1 MTSFKLPRVL
11 SCPLTIGRGELQL
24 KATQVI
30 VFHDPASHLVEFAAE
45 FLGPTENAY
54 FSTLRFAR
62 RQQSYLLGRYAAK
75 LALRDLLEEP
85 DLRAIEIVRGVFE
98 QPIVHYA
105 RSHRWCVSISHADSL
120 AVALAFPAGHPMGL
134 DAERIDLSRYET
146 ILSQLSNQETQ
157 WIEANAE
164 HKLQLATALW
174 TAKEALSKVLCT
186 GLMSPVQIYNLSEFS
201 RISSGN
207 WEGLFENFGQYKT
220 TTWIGTSHA
229 VSIVLPK
236 RSTIVNGRDIREAF
250 LTF

>member
-1 MTSFKLPRVL
+1 MSSFKLPCVL
-11 SCPLTIGRGELQL
+11 SWPLTIRRGEAQH

-30 VFHDPASHLVEFAAE
+30 VFDEPASHLVEFAAE
-45 FLGPTENAY
+45 FLGSTENAY

-75 LALRDLLEEP
+75 LALRDLLGES
-85 DLRAIEIVRGVFE
+85 DLRAIEIERGVFG
-98 QPIVHYA
+98 QPIVQCA
-105 RSHRWCVSISHADSL
+105 RSRRWCVSISHAGSL
-120 AVALAFPAGHPMGL
+120 AVALAFPAGHPMAL
-134 DAERIDLSRYET
+134 DVERIDLTRYDT

-157 WIEANAE
+157 WIEAGAE

-201 RISSGN
+201 RDSSGN
-207 WEGLFENFGQYKT
+207 WEGTFQNFGQYKT

-236 RSTIVNGRDIREAF
+236 RSTIVNGREIREAF

>member
-1 MTSFKLPRVL
+1 VARLNLRP
-11 SCPLTIGRGELQL
+11 
-24 KATQVI
+24 AQVI
-30 VFHDPASHLVEFAAE
+30 VFDDPASHLTEFAAE
-45 FLGPTENAY
+45 FLGPRENAY

-75 LALRDLLEEP
+75 LALRDLLAEP

-98 QPIVHYA
+98 QPVVQCA

-120 AVALAFPAGHPMGL
+120 AVVVAFPAGHPMAL
-134 DAERIDLSRYET
+134 DAERIDLTRYET

-157 WIEANAE
+157 WIAANAG

-207 WEGLFENFGQYKT
+207 WEGLFQNFGQYKT
-220 TTWIGTSHA
+220 TTWVGTSHA

-236 RSTIVNGRDIREAF
+236 RSIIVNGYEIYDAF
-250 LTF
+250 LTL

>member
-1 MTSFKLPRVL
+1 MSSFKLPRVL
-11 SCPLTIGRGELQL
+11 SWPLTIRRGEAQL

-30 VFHDPASHLVEFAAE
+30 VFDDPASHLIEFAAE

-75 LALRDLLEEP
+75 LALRDLLGEP
-85 DLRAIEIVRGVFE
+85 DLQAIEIARGVFE
-98 QPIVHYA
+98 QPIVHCA
-105 RSHRWCVSISHADSL
+105 RSHRWCVTISHADSL
-120 AVALAFPAGHPMGL
+120 AVALAFPAGHPLAL
-134 DAERIDLSRYET
+134 DIEPIDLTRYET

-164 HKLQLATALW
+164 HKLELATALW

-201 RISSGN
+201 RVSSGN
-207 WEGLFENFGQYKT
+207 WEGLFQNFGQYKT
-220 TTWIGTSHA
+220 STWIGASHA
-229 VSIVLPK
+229 TSIVLPK
-236 RSTIVNGRDIREAF
+236 RSIIVNGREIREAF
-250 LTF
+250 LTL